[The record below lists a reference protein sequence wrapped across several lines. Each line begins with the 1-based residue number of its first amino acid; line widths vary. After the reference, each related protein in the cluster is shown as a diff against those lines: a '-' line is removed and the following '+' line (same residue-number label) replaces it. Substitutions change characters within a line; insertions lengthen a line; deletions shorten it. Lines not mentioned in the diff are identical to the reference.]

1 MNLTDSSVVPTTQ
14 QLFSFF
20 ASQDLHL
27 SLIFPRNI
35 LLDDEKYK
43 TICENIHLLK
53 IKGFK
58 SYYLSTL
65 INDKNSKQKWPLINL
80 VRQLFK
86 VCGYHLKP
94 FRVSDGY
101 SKTGKKLYK
110 RYFKIEKMPEVKDNT
125 PPITDE
131 NNDEKETNSLE
142 LDSSSG

>member
-1 MNLTDSSVVPTTQ
+1 MNNSTTIPTTQ

-35 LLDDEKYK
+35 LLDDDKYK

-65 INDKNSKQKWPLINL
+65 ISDKNSKQKWPLINL

-110 RYFKIEKMPEVKDNT
+110 RYFKIEKMTQIENA
-125 PPITDE
+125 ISDE
-131 NNDEKETNSLE
+131 NNESNKTN
-142 LDSSSG
+142 

>member
-110 RYFKIEKMPEVKDNT
+110 RYFKIEKIPEVKDNT
-125 PPITDE
+125 PQITDQ
-131 NNDEKETNSLE
+131 NNDDN
-142 LDSSSG
+142 

>member
-1 MNLTDSSVVPTTQ
+1 MNTNNSSTIPTTQ

-125 PPITDE
+125 PQIFDQ
-131 NNDEKETNSLE
+131 NNDENETNSLE
-142 LDSSSG
+142 QDSSSG

>member
-1 MNLTDSSVVPTTQ
+1 MNNSTTIPTTQ

-35 LLDDEKYK
+35 LLDDDKYK
-43 TICENIHLLK
+43 TICKNIHLLK

-65 INDKNSKQKWPLINL
+65 ISDKNSKQKWPLINL

-110 RYFKIEKMPEVKDNT
+110 RYFKIEK
-125 PPITDE
+125 ITQIENAISDE
-131 NNDEKETNSLE
+131 NNESNQTN
-142 LDSSSG
+142 

>member
-1 MNLTDSSVVPTTQ
+1 MNNSTTIPTTQ

-35 LLDDEKYK
+35 LLDDDKYK

-65 INDKNSKQKWPLINL
+65 ISDKNSKQKWPLINL

-110 RYFKIEKMPEVKDNT
+110 RYFKIEK
-125 PPITDE
+125 ITQIENAISDE
-131 NNDEKETNSLE
+131 NNESNETN
-142 LDSSSG
+142 

>member
-1 MNLTDSSVVPTTQ
+1 MNNSTTIPTTQ

-35 LLDDEKYK
+35 LLDDDKYK

-53 IKGFK
+53 LKGFK

-65 INDKNSKQKWPLINL
+65 ISDKNSKQKWPLINL

-110 RYFKIEKMPEVKDNT
+110 RYFKIEKMTQIENA
-125 PPITDE
+125 ISDE
-131 NNDEKETNSLE
+131 NNESNETN
-142 LDSSSG
+142 